1 MSLAASLPSSG
12 DPQPDGP
19 NAGEFKADLRRLALA
34 RRREVDAATRGALSA
49 RLAAVGLAWAQ
60 RWRPRAVAAFSS
72 IRDEPDT
79 APLIAA
85 LQAHGFATALPAA
98 AARSTPLAFRL
109 WRAGEPLIRGPL
121 GAPEPAATSPAVDP
135 DLLFVP
141 LAAFDRRGHRIG
153 YGAGHYDRALKRL
166 RAGGPIRAVG
176 VAYAV
181 AEIDAAPD
189 EPHDERLDFILTERE
204 WIDARGR
211 G

>member
-1 MSLAASLPSSG
+1 MSLAAADPNSG
-12 DPQPDGP
+12 DLKS
-19 NAGEFKADLRRLALA
+19 ALRRQALD
-34 RRREVDAATRGALSA
+34 RRRDVDAATRAALSA

-60 RWRPRAVAAFSS
+60 RWRPSVVAAFSS

-79 APLIAA
+79 APLLAA
-85 LQAHGFATALPAA
+85 LQAHGFVTALPAA
-98 AARSTPLAFRL
+98 AARSTPLIFRL

-121 GAPEPAATSPAVDP
+121 GASEPTEAAAPVDP

-166 RAGGPIRAVG
+166 RAAKPVRAVG

-181 AEIDAAPD
+181 CEIDLMPD
-189 EPHDERLDFILTERE
+189 EPHDQRLDFILTERE

>member
-1 MSLAASLPSSG
+1 MSLAAA
-12 DPQPDGP
+12 DPPFRDP
-19 NAGEFKADLRRLALA
+19 NAGDRKTELRRQALE
-34 RRREVDAATRGALSA
+34 RRRDVDAATRAALSA
-49 RLAAVGLAWAQ
+49 RLAAVGLAWAT
-60 RWRPRAVAAFSS
+60 RWRPRVVAAFSP

-79 APLIAA
+79 GPLLAA
-85 LQAHGFATALPAA
+85 LQAHGFATALPVAHG
-98 AARSTPLAFRL
+98 RSAPLAFRL
-109 WRAGEPLIRGPL
+109 WRAGEPLARGAL
-121 GAPEPAATSPAVDP
+121 GVPEPAVAAPLVEP

-153 YGAGHYDRALKRL
+153 YGAGCYDRALKRL
-166 RAGGPIRAVG
+166 RANGPIRAVG

-181 AEIDAAPD
+181 SEIDAAPD

>member
-1 MSLAASLPSSG
+1 MSLAAAN
-12 DPQPDGP
+12 PQSDDLKS
-19 NAGEFKADLRRLALA
+19 ELRRQALE
-34 RRREVDAATRGALSA
+34 RRRAVDAATRGALSA
-49 RLAAVGLAWAQ
+49 LLALVGLEWAR
-60 RWRPRAVAAFSS
+60 RWRPRIVAAFSS

-79 APLIAA
+79 GPLLAA

-98 AARSTPLAFRL
+98 SARSTPLVFRL
-109 WRAGEPLIRGPL
+109 WGAGEPLIRGPL
-121 GAPEPAATSPAVDP
+121 GALEPTAAAAAVEP

-153 YGAGHYDRALKRL
+153 YGAGHYDRALRL
-166 RAGGPIRAVG
+166 LRGKGLVRAVG

-181 AEIDAAPD
+181 SEIDATPN

-204 WIDARGR
+204 WIDARGL

>member
-1 MSLAASLPSSG
+1 MSLAAA
-12 DPQPDGP
+12 DPQSSDP
-19 NAGEFKADLRRLALA
+19 NAGDRKLELRRQALE
-34 RRREVDAATRGALSA
+34 RRSAVDVATRGALGA
-49 RLAAVGLAWAQ
+49 RLALVGLEWAR
-60 RWRPRAVAAFSS
+60 RWRPRIVAAFSS

-79 APLIAA
+79 APLLAA

-98 AARSTPLAFRL
+98 AARSTPLVFRL

-121 GAPEPAATSPAVDP
+121 GAPEPTEAGAAVDP

-153 YGAGHYDRALKRL
+153 YGAGHYDRALKLL
-166 RAGGPIRAVG
+166 RGKGPVRAVG

-181 AEIDAAPD
+181 SEIDAAPD